1 MPERRVSKRV
11 DARLKIWCEGEDF
24 TMLTESTNVSNRGFF
39 VRASSPPASGTC
51 FKATIQELGIV
62 AQVEVRWARRN
73 GDRGRAGMG
82 LHVINFEHGAAAL
95 DAHVERAYPSLM
107 GEYGWIAIAEDDDF
121 R

>member
-11 DARLKIWCEGEDF
+11 PARLKIWCEGEDF
-24 TMLTESTNVSNRGFF
+24 TLLTESTNVSDRGFF
-39 VRASSPPASGTC
+39 VRASSPLASGTC
-51 FKATIQELGIV
+51 FRATIQELGIV

-82 LHVINFEHGAAAL
+82 LHVIDFEHGAAAL
-95 DAHVERAYPSLM
+95 GAHVDRAYPSLSDR
-107 GEYGWIAIAEDDDF
+107 YVSVSDDEEF

>member
-11 DARLKIWCEGEDF
+11 AARLKIWCEGDDF

-82 LHVINFEHGAAAL
+82 LHVIDFEHGAAAL
-95 DAHVERAYPSLM
+95 DAHVERAYPSLAD
-107 GEYGWIAIAEDDDF
+107 GYGWFPIADDEDF